1 MASRN
6 EIKAELN
13 LGVTGFRKGVNDA
26 TGMVAKFG
34 RDLRTSL
41 TTLGGR
47 QFDGVV
53 NGFTAIK
60 VAAAAAAAAGVYAF
74 VRAAGAAIEKSAQF
88 ETAAFQM
95 KSSLEAANRQFSIG
109 NADKWETSIKR
120 LGATLKIYSET
131 ELRNAA
137 AKTIDMTK
145 RLGLSAKEMEK
156 VIQIAGDL
164 GAGKFDL
171 TDSVER
177 VTAALRGEAEASEM
191 LGLTLNED
199 YVKGW
204 YEAKKAHDTAWKDL
218 TDLQKAQ
225 VRYQILLE
233 QGNPKQ
239 GQAAKSLS
247 TFASQVKVLKNSFGD
262 LQEEAGNLF
271 TKSAHGA
278 EVIALLSRAL
288 KIARDDIIS
297 NRDAYLVLVKDGI
310 VSLVSGISLAITVAQ
325 GFYNA
330 WKGLGIVAHGATFL
344 MVKGMEMSVK
354 AIRGALAPLDFL
366 LTGMEKIGAIDQNP
380 LKGWEQTMRGISEIS
395 FTELNAKLD
404 EVVVGN
410 GRFDAAK
417 ADIEEFKAKLAEIPA
432 GLKKTDEKLKKDA
445 ASLGKAI
452 KEINGVY
459 TNVYDEAEKKSG
471 EAANEQKK
479 DTGWV
484 GKAVKEIGGVYSNV
498 YDEAGQASDKFTTA
512 AIQNIQKIKKSAEQI
527 RLDKIFAGSG
537 ASAVSGYASGGN
549 PFHGGL
555 RGYGGGDRR
564 LIMVEDGE
572 HVIRKEG
579 VARFGHGFFQKF
591 NNLSF
596 LNSLP
601 RFATGGPIGATAA
614 PSPAAAGATFHI
626 TLNYS
631 GGGSAVDAKR
641 LTDQV
646 FAEIN
651 RRWRAR
657 S

>member
-6 EIKAELN
+6 EIKAELG
-13 LGVTGFRKGVNDA
+13 LDITAFRRGVNAA
-26 TGMVAKFG
+26 TGQVQKFG

-41 TTLGGR
+41 TTIGGR

-60 VAAAAAAAAGVYAF
+60 VAAAAAAATGVYAF
-74 VRAAGAAIEKSAQF
+74 VSAADAAIKKSAEF

-95 KSSLEAANRQFSIG
+95 SSSIEAANRQFSVG
-109 NADKWETSIKR
+109 NADKWEASIKR
-120 LGATLKIYSET
+120 LGATLRIYSET

-156 VIQIAGDL
+156 VIQISGDL

-171 TDSVER
+171 SQSVED
-177 VTAALRGEAEASEM
+177 VTSAIRGEAEAAEK
-191 LGLTLNED
+191 LGLTLGED

-204 YEAKKAHDTAWKDL
+204 YAAKKANSTAWKDL

-233 QGNPKQ
+233 QSGPKL
-239 GQAAKSLS
+239 GQAGKSLF
-247 TFASQVKVLKNSFGD
+247 TYAGQVKVLKNNYGD
-262 LQEEAGNLF
+262 VQKEAGNLF
-271 TKSAHGA
+271 TQNSFVTG
-278 EVIALLSRAL
+278 SL
-288 KIARDDIIS
+288 KILSASLATVKDNLVA
-297 NRDAYLVLVKDGI
+297 NRAAYVALVKDGI
-310 VSLVSGISLAITVAQ
+310 VSLVSGISLAISVAQ

-330 WKGLGIVAHGATFL
+330 WKGLGIVAYGATFL

-354 AIRGALAPLDFL
+354 AIRGALLPLDML

-395 FTELNAKLD
+395 FAELNAKLD
-404 EVVVGN
+404 EVVAGN
-410 GRFDAAK
+410 ARFDAAK
-417 ADIEEFKAKLAEIPA
+417 AEIEAFKTKIQSIPA
-432 GLKKTDEKLKKDA
+432 EFGKTDEQLKKDSA
-445 ASLGKAI
+445 GLAKAI
-452 KEINGVY
+452 KQINGVY

-471 EAANEQKK
+471 KASTEQKK
-479 DTGWV
+479 DTEAV
-484 GKAVKEIGGVYSNV
+484 GKEVKEIGGVYTNV
-498 YDEAGQASDKFTTA
+498 YDEAGEASNKFTTA

-527 RLDKIFAGSG
+527 RLDKIFSGSG
-537 ASAVSGYASGGN
+537 ASAISGYATGGN

-579 VARFGHGFFQKF
+579 VARFGHQFFQKF

-596 LNSLP
+596 LKSLP

-614 PSPAAAGATFHI
+614 PATAAAGAIFNV
-626 TLNYS
+626 TLNYN
-631 GGGSAVDAKR
+631 GGGSALDAKR
-641 LTDQV
+641 MASMVASEFERQWR
-646 FAEIN
+646 N
-651 RRWRAR
+651 R